1 MVEHFDFSVLADAWP
16 FLLKGLIFSLELTV
30 VAFMG
35 GLVLGVG
42 IALARHLQIPVLSQF
57 FSAYVTVLRSIPLIM
72 VLFWFFF
79 LMPLVLMWATGA
91 PRPVQIGP
99 VWTAFVTFT
108 LFEAAY
114 YAEIIRAGLRSIAG
128 GQYAAGT
135 ALGMTTWQM
144 YRLIILPQVIRVV
157 SPILLTQTIILFQDT
172 SLVYVLSA
180 TDLLGAASKIAQRDS
195 RLVEMYL
202 AVAVV
207 YLVIC
212 SLASQLVVYLKQR
225 YAVPARR

>member
-1 MVEHFDFSVLADAWP
+1 MQHFSIAAILEAGP
-16 FLLKGLIFSLELTV
+16 FMLKGLIFSLELTV
-30 VAFMG
+30 VAFAG
-35 GLVLGVG
+35 GLLLGIG
-42 IALARHLQIPVLSQF
+42 LALVRHLKVPVASQIAAGYITLI
-57 FSAYVTVLRSIPLIM
+57 RSIPLIM

-108 LFEAAY
+108 MFEAAY
-114 YAEIIRAGLRSIAG
+114 YAEIIRAGLKSIAT
-128 GQYAAGT
+128 GQYAASK
-135 ALGMTTWQM
+135 ALGMSTWQM
-144 YRLIILPQVIRVV
+144 YRLIVLPQVLRVV

-172 SLVYVLSA
+172 SLVYVLSL
-180 TDLLGAASKIAQRDS
+180 TDLLGAASKVAQRDG

-202 AVAVV
+202 TVALVFIVVCSVASHFVAV
-207 YLVIC
+207 
-212 SLASQLVVYLKQR
+212 LKQR

>member
-1 MVEHFDFSVLADAWP
+1 MMGQFDFSVVAQAWP
-16 FLLKGLIFSLELTV
+16 FLLKGLVFSLELTAV
-30 VAFMG
+30 GFIG
-35 GLVLGVG
+35 GLLLGVA
-42 IALARHLQIPVLSQF
+42 IALARHLQVPVLSQF
-57 FSAYVTVLRSIPLIM
+57 FSAYVTLLRSIPLIM

-114 YAEIIRAGLRSIAG
+114 YAEIIRAGLKSIPK
-128 GQYAAGT
+128 GQYGAGT
-135 ALGMTTWQM
+135 ALGMSTWQM
-144 YRLIILPQVIRVV
+144 YRLVILPQVIRVV

-195 RLVEMYL
+195 RLVEMYIT
-202 AVAVV
+202 VAVV
-207 YLVIC
+207 YLALC
-212 SLASQLVVYLKQR
+212 SLASQLVVHLKKR
-225 YAVPARR
+225 YAIPARR

>member
-1 MVEHFDFSVLADAWP
+1 MGHFDFSVIADAWP
-16 FLLKGLIFSLELTV
+16 FLLKGMIFSLELTV
-30 VAFMG
+30 VGFIG
-35 GLVLGVG
+35 GLLLGIG
-42 IALARHLQIPVLSQF
+42 IALARHLQVPVLAQV
-57 FSAYVTVLRSIPLIM
+57 FSGYVTLMRSIPLIM

-79 LMPLVLMWATGA
+79 LMPLILMWATGA
-91 PRPVQIGP
+91 SRPVPIGP

-108 LFEAAY
+108 MFEAAY
-114 YAEIIRAGLRSIAG
+114 YAEIIRAGLKSIPK
-128 GQYAAGT
+128 GQYGACK
-135 ALGMTTWQM
+135 ALGMRTWQT

-180 TDLLGAASKIAQRDS
+180 TDLLGAASKIAQRDG

-202 AVAVV
+202 TVAVV
-207 YLVIC
+207 YIVFC
-212 SLASQLVVYLKQR
+212 SLASQAVAILKQR

>member
-1 MVEHFDFSVLADAWP
+1 MDAFDFSSIANAWP
-16 FLLKGLIFSLELTV
+16 FLLKGLVFSLELTV
-30 VAFMG
+30 VGFLG
-35 GLVLGVG
+35 GLILGTG
-42 IALARHLQIPVLSQF
+42 LALVRHLQVPFAAPAASVYITLM
-57 FSAYVTVLRSIPLIM
+57 RSVPLIM

-108 LFEAAY
+108 MFEAAY
-114 YAEIIRAGLRSIAG
+114 YAEIIRAGLKSIAT
-128 GQYAAGT
+128 GQYAASK
-135 ALGMTTWQM
+135 ALGMSTWQM
-144 YRLIILPQVIRVV
+144 YRLIVLPQVLRVV

-172 SLVYVLSA
+172 SLVYVLSL
-180 TDLLGAASKIAQRDS
+180 TDLLGAASKVAQRDG

-202 AVAVV
+202 TVALVFIVVCSVASHFVAV
-207 YLVIC
+207 
-212 SLASQLVVYLKQR
+212 LKQR